1 MKTETLIGKSVPR
14 IDSIRKATGAAKYT
28 ADLFLSGMLHAKV
41 LRSPYPHARILDI
54 DTSKAEQLEGVRAVI
69 TGKDTKGVKWGV
81 FPYTQDH
88 GMIATDKVR
97 FIGEEVAAVAA
108 VTEEIA
114 QRAVELIDVT
124 YEELPAVFDPEK
136 AMKDDKLIHE
146 DRGTNIN
153 VHVDIDVGD
162 VDAAFGEAE
171 IVLEDVFKSAGEA
184 YAMMEPYS
192 VVADFNSEGYLDLW
206 IPNAGPHVRAKA
218 LSNLL
223 KMPLNKVRVRKIDIG
238 GAFGGR
244 SEVSPSD
251 VVTAL
256 LSIKSRQPVKLVL
269 SREETFTATRQVHDM
284 IVYLKTGA
292 DANGMIIARDARV
305 IYDGG
310 AYSST
315 GPIATSVPFCVY
327 EETYK
332 HPNVRYNGY
341 RVYTN
346 KCPRGMY
353 PHHGRAYQVAMT
365 THMDMVA
372 EKLGLDPMEIRLR
385 NANRSGDHTATDSV
399 ISSCGLS
406 ESITMTAEMSRWSEK
421 RGKLPKYRGIGM
433 GSMGLMCG
441 FPMGFRSGAT
451 AFIRMNE
458 SGQITLFTG
467 MVDNGQDN
475 ENMVVQITAEVIGIP
490 MEMVNLVNADTEM
503 TGHDPGAYSQA
514 ATFVG
519 GNAVMR
525 AAQDVRRQVLAASAE
540 MMKVAPDELDITNGM
555 IHLKNDNEKSFFI
568 ARAARYAMSNGGNI
582 VGKGSYFPKISRDR
596 EWVKNPRGQMG
607 GTYSFNTVVTEIE
620 VDPDTGIIKM
630 LDVWAAHDCGKPINP
645 ATVEGQIHGIVS
657 RGGVATY
664 MEEID
669 WDRGQVLNPN
679 LLDYKVPLAT
689 DMPEMDVELI
699 TTNDPEGPFGA
710 KEGGLTASMNV
721 YKAIVSAFYDAT
733 GVWLK
738 ELPFTPEKV
747 LKALAKKNN

>member
-315 GPIATSVPFCVY
+315 GPIATSVPFYVY

-332 HPNVRYNGY
+332 
-341 RVYTN
+341 
-346 KCPRGMY
+346 
-353 PHHGRAYQVAMT
+353 
-365 THMDMVA
+365 
-372 EKLGLDPMEIRLR
+372 
-385 NANRSGDHTATDSV
+385 
-399 ISSCGLS
+399 
-406 ESITMTAEMSRWSEK
+406 
-421 RGKLPKYRGIGM
+421 
-433 GSMGLMCG
+433 
-441 FPMGFRSGAT
+441 
-451 AFIRMNE
+451 
-458 SGQITLFTG
+458 
-467 MVDNGQDN
+467 
-475 ENMVVQITAEVIGIP
+475 
-490 MEMVNLVNADTEM
+490 
-503 TGHDPGAYSQA
+503 
-514 ATFVG
+514 
-519 GNAVMR
+519 
-525 AAQDVRRQVLAASAE
+525 
-540 MMKVAPDELDITNGM
+540 
-555 IHLKNDNEKSFFI
+555 
-568 ARAARYAMSNGGNI
+568 
-582 VGKGSYFPKISRDR
+582 
-596 EWVKNPRGQMG
+596 
-607 GTYSFNTVVTEIE
+607 
-620 VDPDTGIIKM
+620 
-630 LDVWAAHDCGKPINP
+630 
-645 ATVEGQIHGIVS
+645 
-657 RGGVATY
+657 
-664 MEEID
+664 
-669 WDRGQVLNPN
+669 
-679 LLDYKVPLAT
+679 
-689 DMPEMDVELI
+689 
-699 TTNDPEGPFGA
+699 
-710 KEGGLTASMNV
+710 
-721 YKAIVSAFYDAT
+721 
-733 GVWLK
+733 
-738 ELPFTPEKV
+738 
-747 LKALAKKNN
+747 